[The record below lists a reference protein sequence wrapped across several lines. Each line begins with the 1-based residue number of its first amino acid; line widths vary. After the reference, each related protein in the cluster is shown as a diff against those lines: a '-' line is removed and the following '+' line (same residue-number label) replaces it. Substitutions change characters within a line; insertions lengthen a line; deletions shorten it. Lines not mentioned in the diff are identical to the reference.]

1 MNLARPL
8 AAAALVF
15 LGIGVYVVTMLGMTV
30 AYDHPAQAAAPAA
43 PVSVE
48 LVDAEPRR
56 IDAIPAVQPLTTP
69 AQQADAGFL
78 ADLLGPDT
86 DVTAEQAFALTE
98 QARRIAYLL
107 SNPTDLPPGAEVPTR
122 ESIVETLTTPG
133 ALPGGGALT
142 PGEAGKLI
150 DCALGAYAA
159 V

>member
-8 AAAALVF
+8 VAAALVF
-15 LGIGVYVVTMLGMTV
+15 LAIGVYVVTMLGMTV
-30 AYDHPAQAAAPAA
+30 AYDHPAQAVAPAA
-43 PVSVE
+43 PVAVE
-48 LVDAEPRR
+48 LVNTEPRR

-69 AQQADAGFL
+69 AQDADAAFL

-86 DVTAEQAFALTE
+86 DVSSEQAFALTE

-122 ESIVETLTTPG
+122 ESILETLTTPG
-133 ALPGGGALT
+133 SLPNGGALT
-142 PGEAGKLI
+142 LGEATKLV

-159 V
+159 